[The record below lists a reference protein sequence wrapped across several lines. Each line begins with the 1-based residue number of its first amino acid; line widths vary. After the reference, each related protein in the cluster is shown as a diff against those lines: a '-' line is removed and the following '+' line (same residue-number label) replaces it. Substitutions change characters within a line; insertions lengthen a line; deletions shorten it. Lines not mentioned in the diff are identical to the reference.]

1 VSAERLEVLRAWQ
14 EAARIERRALLTA
27 REEID
32 ALMDEANAGDYP
44 QMHSL
49 NARIEELEERVAPP
63 TWLATLAQRQE
74 DARVLRAELVEARDE
89 VLCQAE
95 DMGLADLNDEQDKRY
110 RALTREIADVDDE
123 IAARAKE
130 IDRVAAKSGVRV
142 DS

>member
-74 DARVLRAELVEARDE
+74 DARVLRAELVE
-89 VLCQAE
+89 
-95 DMGLADLNDEQDKRY
+95 QDKRY